1 MQYDSVKQ
9 RIRGQV
15 SFFRCDVGAESEVAD
30 SAASFGAGGRIAGVL
45 HASGVLHD
53 AIISQQSAALVR
65 EVYAAKSAHHLLNV
79 RCVPCIL
86 RQHCSDA
93 VLHDFV

>member
-1 MQYDSVKQ
+1 M
-9 RIRGQV
+9 
-15 SFFRCDVGAESEVAD
+15 GAEIEVAD

-65 EVYAAKSAHHLLNV
+65 EVYAAKSTHHLLNV
-79 RCVPCIL
+79 RCIPCIL

-93 VLHDFV
+93 VLHDLVRKYTLIAIFCPNIM